1 MEAAS
6 SRFLRSSVRS
16 TTSPSICSRAPINL
30 TDCILSDG
38 SDIKQNKTKPQTNK
52 QKESTILSQGNVCS
66 GLSSLARFCY
76 SFVQGHSEP
85 SHQVQGGGQH
95 RYRPS
100 VPRGR
105 IHTQP
110 DTLSSLHHDLS
121 CQNKNKNK
129 RKIWE
134 NMLHYSIACSSNL
147 DAIT

>member
-85 SHQVQGGGQH
+85 SHQVQGGGVD
-95 RYRPS
+95 S
-100 VPRGR
+100 
-105 IHTQP
+105 T
-110 DTLSSLHHDLS
+110 DTVQVYQGVEYTHNLTHFILCTMIYLA
-121 CQNKNKNK
+121 
-129 RKIWE
+129 KIKTKTKE
-134 NMLHYSIACSSNL
+134 NFGKICYI
-147 DAIT
+147 IQ